1 MICPFACW
9 FGEAVL
15 LARLDGGSVHGRFEV
30 VDSDDPMLLLLRFG
44 FRWLM
49 TARGIPYV
57 GYASSLLCA
66 STKFPAFHPD
76 PVSRSVHTSPGG
88 PLLPHDVERRHGV
101 GGRESRARGAKHLA
115 MDCPP

>member
-1 MICPFACW
+1 M
-9 FGEAVL
+9 L
-15 LARLDGGSVHGRFEV
+15 LARLDGGSVHGWFVV

-66 STKFPAFHPD
+66 STFPSLSPR
-76 PVSRSVHTSPGG
+76 SRQPF
-88 PLLPHDVERRHGV
+88 
-101 GGRESRARGAKHLA
+101 
-115 MDCPP
+115 C